1 MLKGLPG
8 GVHGE
13 LEGKEGPYDELL
25 LVPGNFTVPQPTPTP
40 SGQPHIKIPKKAQ
53 RISRIY
59 VSQRTTTYN
68 GRLNWN
74 IPKQLARF
82 SFSAPPTAPGA
93 SPPSTLTVQVFP
105 PGTKEGDGGAPFFAC
120 TLKPWQWVPA
130 MPLNTKY
137 LPLSMA
143 AAQPPLPSAPR
154 HEKAVREV
162 QEGLQVDDYDTDVK
176 KMDAVLVG
184 TQKWR
189 AFDIAAVTP
198 RARGCWVE
206 VHEKK
211 ESEAVE
217 SASTSVYNIKRM
229 PLKRMLILSIILIA
243 ILFIMMR
250 SFLPYDVRWTSKLLR
265 RDVRNLRAKYTI
277 RSKHQGGRVDAATSS
292 SAHQQAYTKNV
303 SQLPRGVQCSK
314 PSSQRAGQDSVYSRP
329 PQDSPRT
336 PQTSRENCPGTL
348 YDLLESRLR
357 ATYASRD
364 RDMSHEDRWRFRGSW
379 LVLHRAIQGCRSEKS
394 DDASSVGTDEASE
407 NTMLLDMLNLSTQSP
422 TPKVSGR
429 PATPYTRHN
438 SDHDRYDSMFG
449 DVPTPTV
456 TPSPTQLWLSILEAT
471 DDTQKIAPMAEQL
484 LGYISREKKAFDI
497 IEQVGN
503 PHKKFSDADDAQLR
517 LQFRELLCPE
527 TMSSR
532 PSC

>member
-1 MLKGLPG
+1 M
-8 GVHGE
+8 V
-13 LEGKEGPYDELL
+13 GPYDELL
-25 LVPGNFTVPQPTPTP
+25 LVPGNFTVPQPTTTPT
-40 SGQPHIKIPKKAQ
+40 GQPHIKIPKKAQ

-82 SFSAPPTAPGA
+82 SFSAPPTPPGA

-120 TLKPWQWVPA
+120 TLKPWQWIPP

-217 SASTSVYNIKRM
+217 EGEENWWPRGLASTSVHSTKRM
-229 PLKRMLILSIILIA
+229 PLKRMLILSVTLIA
-243 ILFIMMR
+243 ILFFMMR
-250 SFLPYDVRWTSKLLR
+250 SFLPYDIRWTAKLLR

-277 RSKHQGGRVDAATSS
+277 RSKQQGRPVDLATSS
-292 SAHQQAYTKNV
+292 SAHQQACIKNV
-303 SQLPRGVQCSK
+303 SQLPQGFQCSE
-314 PSSQRAGQDSVYSRP
+314 PSSQHAGQDSVYSKP

-336 PQTSRENCPGTL
+336 LQTSRENCPSTL

-364 RDMSHEDRWRFRGSW
+364 RDMPHEDRWRFRGSW
-379 LVLHRAIQGCRSEKS
+379 LVLHRAIQGCRSDKG
-394 DDASSVGTDEASE
+394 DNASSVGTDGASE
-407 NTMLLDMLNLSTQSP
+407 STMLLDMLNQSTRSP
-422 TPKVSGR
+422 TPKVSGM
-429 PATPYTRHN
+429 PAAPYIRHN

-449 DVPTPTV
+449 DAPTPTL
-456 TPSPTQLWLSILEAT
+456 TPSPAQLWLSILEAT

-484 LGYISREKKAFDI
+484 LGYISQEKKAFDI